1 MTRIASMTGFAVAQR
16 ATALGTVGVELRS
29 VNSRFLDLNLRL
41 ADDLRAVEPAIRER
55 LSSRIARGK
64 IDCRIGLQR
73 RVEVAAQTLN
83 AAVLAQL
90 RRLDDEVR
98 TAIPQVANL
107 TVADVLAWPGVV
119 DGAAADT
126 EAVQR
131 ELLTALDE
139 AIEALQ
145 ATRGREGDALRRAV
159 LERCDT
165 IEAIAA
171 QVRAR
176 VPELRAALERKLFER
191 LDQSLAPALA
201 SAGGLTRDDVAE
213 RIRQEVTLY
222 GLRADVDE
230 ELSRLATHVTEVRR
244 VLAAGGAVGRRLDFL
259 MQELNREA
267 NTLGSKATAIELTN
281 AAVELKIAI
290 EQMREQ
296 IQNLE

>member
-64 IDCRIGLQR
+64 LDCRIGLQR

>member
-16 ATALGTVGVELRS
+16 ATALGTIGVELRS

-64 IDCRIGLQR
+64 LDCRIGLQR
-73 RVEVAAQTLN
+73 RDEVAAQTLN

-98 TAIPQVANL
+98 SAIPQVANL
-107 TVADVLAWPGVV
+107 TIADVLAWPGVV

-131 ELLTALDE
+131 ELLSALDE

-145 ATRGREGDALRRAV
+145 ATRGREGDALRRAL